1 LIFSA
6 LLLASVMILA
16 SYLPAPRRPAGAND
30 PAPRRVTARPAS
42 GGIDNQNSRMIEF
55 PFIGLT
61 APDASII
68 GVIEEG
74 TRADMKSG
82 ALPLGPEDGVA
93 WRLGN
98 YLLDHSLGKLDAVSK
113 ARAVS
118 QLVQLRRAGATFVLR
133 THDEPLLES
142 CADEIWWL
150 RDGKL
155 VARGDPQVV
164 LAEYRRY
171 VAHALRETGRNR
183 EADVE
188 PVLRDGDGRA
198 RLQGIELLG
207 ADGAPT
213 VVWRS
218 GEAAAIRVTVRF
230 LGDLEDPVVGIL
242 IRTRIGLNVYGTN
255 TELENIHF
263 GPVCAGDTVRVTY
276 RFRCELCGGDYTV
289 TAASHDPDG
298 VWHDWLED
306 AVAFAV
312 ADERYAAGVANF
324 RAQVVA
330 EVLPRN

>member
-1 LIFSA
+1 
-6 LLLASVMILA
+6 
-16 SYLPAPRRPAGAND
+16 
-30 PAPRRVTARPAS
+30 
-42 GGIDNQNSRMIEF
+42 MIEF
-55 PFIGLT
+55 PALSLV

-74 TRADMKSG
+74 ARADMTSD
-82 ALPLGPEDGVA
+82 ALPLGPEDGIA

-98 YLLDHSLGKLDAVSK
+98 YVLDHALAKLDAVSK

-150 RDGKL
+150 RDSKL
-155 VARGDPQVV
+155 IARGDPQEV

-171 VAHALRETGRNR
+171 VAHALRESGRNR
-183 EADVE
+183 EAAVE
-188 PVLRDGDGRA
+188 PVLRDGDCRA
-198 RLQGIELLG
+198 ELQGIELLG

-218 GEAAAIRVTVRF
+218 GETAAIRVTVRF
-230 LGDLEDPVVGIL
+230 SGDVEDPVIGVL

-263 GPVCAGDTVRVTY
+263 GPMRAGDTVRVTY

-312 ADERYAAGVANF
+312 SDERYTAGVANL
-324 RAQVVA
+324 RAQAVA
-330 EVLPRN
+330 EVLPRG